1 MSLTNN
7 KIKSTTIYGALNV
20 VDMANGSVLSN
31 AYISR
36 NLQVDGTINN
46 VPNSKFAYLTNVTS
60 DIQTQINSITGGASN
75 GSFSN
80 LNVANDMSLHRC
92 KLIKATTCTALK
104 GIVQPRLTTPLP
116 SRINLQPS
124 SQVPTCELG
133 CKLVLDGFEPWRL
146 DLQPRSQVHQGTHLC
161 AYL

>member
-1 MSLTNN
+1 MWDIFVFVLHS
-7 KIKSTTIYGALNV
+7 SS
-20 VDMANGSVLSN
+20 VDSCAIILVLRLWAS
-31 AYISR
+31 
-36 NLQVDGTINN
+36 
-46 VPNSKFAYLTNVTS
+46 
-60 DIQTQINSITGGASN
+60 SII
-75 GSFSN
+75 
-80 LNVANDMSLHRC
+80 HRS
-92 KLIKATTCTALK
+92 KLIGATTCTALK

-146 DLQPRSQVHQGTHLC
+146 DLQPRSQVHQSTHLC